1 MESWKKFGQAVGSH
15 MPFIV
20 PLCVICGVG
29 LPQVFGP
36 VRTFVPVLFAFMTF
50 QGALNNTLH
59 QLKET
64 FKHPMP
70 LVAILA
76 VSLVFMPL
84 LAHALALLLFGGNPN
99 LVTGIVLEYSVPI
112 GVVSFMWVGMFSGN
126 GSLALAAILIST
138 VLAPFSIPLTLQVL
152 LGATIHVDTLGMM
165 VDMVFMIA
173 LPALAGMLLNDLTH
187 GWGHRSLSPVISPAC
202 RVLLVLV
209 ITANSTAMSD
219 YVLHMTWQRASV
231 ALFILLFA
239 ASGFIWGIVA
249 ARLLHQPFGNLV
261 TMSFDCGLRNIS
273 SGAVIATQYFPGEVV
288 FPVMCGTVFQ
298 QMLAALFGRVM
309 QRLTESERAV
319 QREIVA
325 RGVATVDAI
334 ERSADAE
341 VGEESGGPAGARP
354 EAGADAGDVAR

>member
-1 MESWKKFGQAVGSH
+1 MVDTWKRFGAAVGSH

-20 PLCVICGVG
+20 PACVICGVT

-36 VRTFVPVLFAFMTF
+36 VRAFVPVMFAIMTF

-59 QLKET
+59 QLAET
-64 FKHPMP
+64 FRHPVP
-70 LVAILA
+70 LLVILG
-76 VSLVFMPL
+76 VSLVFMPV
-84 LAHALALLLFGGNPN
+84 LAHFLATLMFGGNAN
-99 LVTGIVLEYSVPI
+99 LVTGITLEYSVPI
-112 GVVSFMWVGMFSGN
+112 GVVSFMWVGMFAGN

-165 VDMVFMIA
+165 VDMIFMIA
-173 LPALAGMLLNDLTH
+173 LPALAGMLLNDLTR
-187 GWGHRSLSPVISPAC
+187 GWGHASLSPAISPAC

-219 YVLHMTWQRASV
+219 YVLHMTWQRAGV
-231 ALFILLFA
+231 ALFILVFA
-239 ASGFIWGIVA
+239 ASGFVWGMIA

-288 FPVMCGTVFQ
+288 FPVMCGTIFQ
-298 QMLAALFGRVM
+298 QILASLFGRVM
-309 QRLTESERAV
+309 LHLTEDERAGQRTRVSAGVKAMDEARDRTDGAGEGSER
-319 QREIVA
+319 
-325 RGVATVDAI
+325 
-334 ERSADAE
+334 ER
-341 VGEESGGPAGARP
+341 
-354 EAGADAGDVAR
+354 

>member
-1 MESWKKFGQAVGSH
+1 MDAWQRFGKAVGSH

-20 PLCVICGVG
+20 PVCVICGVTMPG
-29 LPQVFGP
+29 VFGP
-36 VRTFVPVLFAFMTF
+36 VRAFVPVMFAFMTF

-59 QLKET
+59 QLAET
-64 FKHPMP
+64 FRRPAP
-70 LVAILA
+70 LLAILG

-84 LAHALALLLFGGNPN
+84 VAHLLATLLFGGNPD
-99 LVTGIVLEYSVPI
+99 LVTGVTLEYSVPI

-138 VLAPFSIPLTLQVL
+138 VLAPFSIPFTLQLL

-173 LPALAGMLLNDLTH
+173 LPALAGMLLNDRSR
-187 GWGHRSLSPVISPAC
+187 GWGHARLSPVISPAC
-202 RVLLVLV
+202 RILLVLV

-219 YVLHMTWQRASV
+219 YVLHMTWQRAGV

-239 ASGFIWGIVA
+239 ASGFVWGMVA

-309 QRLTESERAV
+309 QHLTAHDRAG
-319 QREIVA
+319 QRERVA
-325 RGVATVDAI
+325 RGLAKLEEKRGEGVGDGD
-334 ERSADAE
+334 RS
-341 VGEESGGPAGARP
+341 
-354 EAGADAGDVAR
+354 

>member
-1 MESWKKFGQAVGSH
+1 METWKRFGAVVGSH

-36 VRTFVPVLFAFMTF
+36 VRAFVPVMFAFMTF

-59 QLKET
+59 QLAET
-64 FKHPMP
+64 FKHPAP
-70 LVAILA
+70 LLVILGIG
-76 VSLVFMPL
+76 LVFMPI
-84 LAHALALLLFGGNPN
+84 LAHALGSLLFGGSPN
-99 LVTGIVLEYSVPI
+99 LITGITLEYSVPI
-112 GVVSFMWVGMFSGN
+112 GVVSFMWVGMFAGN

-165 VDMVFMIA
+165 VDMIFMIA
-173 LPALAGMLLNDLTH
+173 LPALAGMLMNDLTR
-187 GWGHRSLSPVISPAC
+187 GWGHEKLSPAISPAC
-202 RVLLVLV
+202 RILLVLV

-219 YVLHMTWQRASV
+219 YVLHMTWERAGV

-239 ASGFIWGIVA
+239 ASGFIWGMLA

-298 QMLAALFGRVM
+298 QILAAAFGRVM
-309 QRLTESERAV
+309 QRLTEGERAG
-319 QREIVA
+319 QRA
-325 RGVATVDAI
+325 RVTAGVKAM
-334 ERSADAE
+334 RSA
-341 VGEESGGPAGARP
+341 S
-354 EAGADAGDVAR
+354 GADTERGR